1 MVTQATEEYVSTRRI
16 GDARVTLI
24 NDGIFDAIPLIPW
37 MDAPAAEVRRAV
49 PEADANGAIGH
60 SGMIVAHVRIGHASI
75 LIDPG
80 VGDLDPGS
88 WLVTDL
94 KLRRTPG
101 VQAGLA
107 ASGIAPEQITHV
119 LMTHAHDDHFL
130 GATVRRRDGQH
141 IPRYPQARYVIG
153 RAEWDG
159 NPAREDPTSEV
170 ALRLGALDR
179 RGLLAVVEGDAA
191 IVPGV
196 TMLPAPGESPGHS
209 IVHVASAGDHFYY
222 LGDLFHH
229 TCEVAHLDWVMTHR
243 DTPAMIASRRRLI
256 AAAVPHGAM
265 LVFTHHIF
273 PGWGRIVATDGGY
286 RWDTV

>member
-1 MVTQATEEYVSTRRI
+1 MVTQATEDYVATRRI
-16 GDARVTLI
+16 GDATVMLI

-37 MDAPAAEVRRAV
+37 MDAPAAAVRHAV
-49 PEADANGAIGH
+49 PEADASGAIGQ

-80 VGDLDPGS
+80 VGELDLRS
-88 WLVTDL
+88 WLVTEL

-107 ASGIAPEQITHV
+107 ASGIQPEQITHV
-119 LMTHAHDDHFL
+119 LITHAHDDHFL
-130 GATVRRRDGQH
+130 GATVRRDGQY

-153 RAEWDG
+153 RADWVG

-179 RGLLAVVEGDAA
+179 LGVLDVVDGDDE

-196 TMLPAPGESPGHS
+196 TMIPAPGESPGHS

-243 DTPAMIASRRRLI
+243 DTAAMIASRQRLI
-256 AAAVPHGAM
+256 TDAVPRSAT

-273 PGWGRIVATDGGY
+273 PGWGHIVSTDTGY
-286 RWDTV
+286 RWDAV

>member
-1 MVTQATEEYVSTRRI
+1 MSTRTTEDYVATRRI
-16 GDARVTLI
+16 GDATVTLI

-37 MDAPAAEVRRAV
+37 MDAPAAAVRRAV
-49 PEADANGAIGH
+49 PEADASGAIGQ

-80 VGDLDPGS
+80 VGDLDPSS

-107 ASGIAPEQITHV
+107 AVGIAPEQITHV

-130 GATVRRRDGQH
+130 GATVRRDGQH

-153 RAEWDG
+153 RVEWDG
-159 NPAREDPTSEV
+159 NPAREDPDSEV

-179 RGLLAVVEGDAA
+179 LGLLDVVDGEDE

-196 TMLPAPGESPGHS
+196 TMLSAPGESPGHA
-209 IVHVASAGDHFYY
+209 IVHVESAGDHFYY

-243 DTPAMIASRRRLI
+243 DIPAMIASRRRLI

>member
-1 MVTQATEEYVSTRRI
+1 MSTRTTEDYVATRRI
-16 GDARVTLI
+16 GDATVTLI

-37 MDAPAAEVRRAV
+37 MDAPAAAVRRAV
-49 PEADANGAIGH
+49 PEADASGAIGQ

-80 VGDLDPGS
+80 VGDLDPSS

-107 ASGIAPEQITHV
+107 AVGSAPEQITHV

-130 GATVRRRDGQH
+130 GATVRRDGQH

-153 RAEWDG
+153 RVEWDG
-159 NPAREDPTSEV
+159 NPAREDPDSEV

-179 RGLLAVVEGDAA
+179 LGLLDVVDGEDE

-196 TMLPAPGESPGHS
+196 TMLSAPGESPGHA
-209 IVHVASAGDHFYY
+209 IVHVESAGDHFYY

>member
-1 MVTQATEEYVSTRRI
+1 
-16 GDARVTLI
+16 
-24 NDGIFDAIPLIPW
+24 
-37 MDAPAAEVRRAV
+37 
-49 PEADANGAIGH
+49 
-60 SGMIVAHVRIGHASI
+60 
-75 LIDPG
+75 
-80 VGDLDPGS
+80 
-88 WLVTDL
+88 
-94 KLRRTPG
+94 

-107 ASGIAPEQITHV
+107 ASGIEPEQITHM

-130 GATVRRRDGQH
+130 GATVRRDGQH

-153 RAEWDG
+153 RAAWDG

-179 RGLLAVVEGDAA
+179 LGLLAVVDGEDE

-196 TMLPAPGESPGHS
+196 TMIPAPGESPGHS

-243 DTPAMIASRRRLI
+243 NTPAMIASRRRLI
-256 AAAVPHGAM
+256 ADAVPRAAT
-265 LVFTHHIF
+265 LVFTHHVF
-273 PGWGRIVATDGGY
+273 PGWGRIVATNGGY
-286 RWDTV
+286 RWDDA

>member
-1 MVTQATEEYVSTRRI
+1 MVTHATEEYVATRRI
-16 GDARVTLI
+16 GDATVTLI
-24 NDGIFDAIPLIPW
+24 NDGVFDAIPLIPW
-37 MDAPAAEVRRAV
+37 MDAPAAAVRRAV

-80 VGDLDPGS
+80 VGDLDPSS

-94 KLRRTPG
+94 KLCRTPG

-107 ASGIAPEQITHV
+107 AVGSAPEQITHV
-119 LMTHAHDDHFL
+119 LITHAHDDHFL
-130 GATVRRRDGQH
+130 GAMVRRDGQH

-170 ALRLGALDR
+170 TLRLGALDR

-229 TCEVAHLDWVMTHR
+229 TCEVAHLDWVMAHR
-243 DTPAMIASRRRLI
+243 NTPAMMAHCNDSCKNGPYCVNRSSRCLWSHCHYGFRQRPL
-256 AAAVPHGAM
+256 
-265 LVFTHHIF
+265 
-273 PGWGRIVATDGGY
+273 R
-286 RWDTV
+286 

>member
-1 MVTQATEEYVSTRRI
+1 MVTHATEEYVATRRI
-16 GDARVTLI
+16 GDATVTLI
-24 NDGIFDAIPLIPW
+24 NDGVFDAIPLIPW
-37 MDAPAAEVRRAV
+37 MDAPADEVRRAV

-80 VGDLDPGS
+80 VGDLDPSS

-94 KLRRTPG
+94 KLCRTPG

-107 ASGIAPEQITHV
+107 AVGSAPEQITHV
-119 LMTHAHDDHFL
+119 LITHAHDDHFL
-130 GATVRRRDGQH
+130 GATVRRDGQH

-179 RGLLAVVEGDAA
+179 RGLLAVVDGEDE

-196 TMLPAPGESPGHS
+196 TMIPTPGESPGHA
-209 IVHVASAGDHFYY
+209 IVHIASAGDHFYY

-256 AAAVPHGAM
+256 AEAVPRGAT
-265 LVFTHHIF
+265 LVFTHHVF
-273 PGWGRIVATDGGY
+273 PGWGRIVATNGGY
-286 RWDTV
+286 RWVDV